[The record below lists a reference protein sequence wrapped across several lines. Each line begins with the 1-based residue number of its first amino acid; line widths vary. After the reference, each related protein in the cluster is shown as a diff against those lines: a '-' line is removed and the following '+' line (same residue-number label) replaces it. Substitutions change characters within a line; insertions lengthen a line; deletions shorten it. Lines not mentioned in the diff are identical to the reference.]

1 MKDKAFW
8 NLISALLGMA
18 VGTLLL
24 LSVVSSDCFAA
35 PVAGE
40 FERVKYANALQRDF
54 QRSGYELWTA
64 AYGQDKSIL
73 FIKSPEF
80 VDPDVVSSFIKD
92 TLVEFEA
99 FGFIDVMLSTGEVN
113 MVLNIKKA
121 SDIAKKKEV
130 M

>member
-1 MKDKAFW
+1 MRDRRLK
-8 NLISALLGMA
+8 NLIAAMLGLGLGAMLCLA
-18 VGTLLL
+18 IDLH
-24 LSVVSSDCFAA
+24 AA

-40 FERVKYANALQRDF
+40 FERVKYANALQKDF

-64 AYGQDKSIL
+64 AYGPDKSSL